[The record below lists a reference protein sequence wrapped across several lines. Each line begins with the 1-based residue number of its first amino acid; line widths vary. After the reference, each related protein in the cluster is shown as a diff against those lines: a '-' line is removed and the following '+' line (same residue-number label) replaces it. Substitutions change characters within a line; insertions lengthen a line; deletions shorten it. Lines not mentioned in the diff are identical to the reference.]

1 MWRIPRVVLEDLDDQ
16 KSINYVLNQ
25 LPDPVSFEE
34 KIKELY
40 ANKDQIS
47 FDILKLKDGRTV
59 EGYSQPQ
66 LVNDRYVGRVW
77 SFRDITKQLADEDNI
92 RKSEETRSLIMKA
105 AMDAIICID
114 LSGNIIFWNQQAE
127 EIFGWKSDEVMNK
140 QFADFII
147 PDHYQKSHHEGMAH
161 FKKTGEGAILNKLTE
176 LSAIRRNGDE
186 FPIELTVTEIMQDN
200 EQFFCAFIRDIT
212 QRKKAEIALQ
222 KSNERF
228 NLAAKATSDIIW
240 DWNLITGKVIRSEEN
255 MVKLLGYAKQVTQDP
270 RFNWMDLIH
279 ADDIARINE
288 KFDKCLND
296 PTIFYMDDEYRFQK
310 ASGEYAYLYDKG
322 YIIRDGNGKATR
334 MIGSTQ
340 DITRI
345 KENELQLKKRAD
357 ELAISNLELEQFAF
371 ITSHDL
377 QEPLRMITGFLT
389 QLDRK
394 YNHLLDDKARKYIFY
409 AVDGARRMRQIIL
422 DLLEYSRVGRGDDK
436 MEDIDLNELMHEI
449 QILLQKKI
457 IQKNAEVHI
466 ADLPVIKSYRGPL
479 RQVFQN
485 LISNALKYNREN
497 VNSNIS
503 IAVNEVNNEW
513 QFSITDNGIGIE
525 EEYFEKIFVLFQR
538 LHDKTEYSGTGVG
551 LPVTKKIV
559 ESLGGKI
566 WVASKPDEGSTFYFT
581 IPQKSF

>member
-1 MWRIPRVVLEDLDDQ
+1 M
-16 KSINYVLNQ
+16 
-25 LPDPVSFEE
+25 
-34 KIKELY
+34 
-40 ANKDQIS
+40 
-47 FDILKLKDGRTV
+47 
-59 EGYSQPQ
+59 
-66 LVNDRYVGRVW
+66 
-77 SFRDITKQLADEDNI
+77 
-92 RKSEETRSLIMKA
+92 
-105 AMDAIICID
+105 
-114 LSGNIIFWNQQAE
+114 
-127 EIFGWKSDEVMNK
+127 MNK

-161 FKKTGEGAILNKLTE
+161 LKKTGEGAILNKLTE
-176 LSAIRRNGDE
+176 LSAIRRDGDE

-270 RFNWMDLIH
+270 GFNWMDLIH

-322 YIIRDGNGKATR
+322 YIIRDDNGKATR

-340 DITRI
+340 NITRI

-377 QEPLRMITGFLT
+377 QEPLRMITGSLT

-436 MEDIDLNELMHEI
+436 MEDIDLNVLMHEI